1 MEQISEQTKI
11 KVIMIEDDPQMS
23 EVIGEYLLAYGMELT
38 SYRLPFDGIAAI
50 EDGVFDVL
58 LLDLT
63 LPQMDGLEVC
73 RIIKQKKN
81 IPIIITSARGGVSD
95 KVVGLEMGADDYLPK
110 PFDPRELVAR
120 IRAAA
125 RRTKE
130 PKQHRETNGDFEL
143 NESAME
149 IVFRGL
155 KLQLTPA
162 EFEVLSLFIKNNG
175 NVLSRDYIVDNVESM
190 KWESVGKSVDV
201 IVGRIRQKIGDDPR
215 SPRYIK
221 AVKGFGYRFCT

>member
-1 MEQISEQTKI
+1 
-11 KVIMIEDDPQMS
+11 
-23 EVIGEYLLAYGMELT
+23 
-38 SYRLPFDGIAAI
+38 
-50 EDGVFDVL
+50 
-58 LLDLT
+58 
-63 LPQMDGLEVC
+63 
-73 RIIKQKKN
+73 
-81 IPIIITSARGGVSD
+81 
-95 KVVGLEMGADDYLPK
+95 
-110 PFDPRELVAR
+110 
-120 IRAAA
+120 
-125 RRTKE
+125 
-130 PKQHRETNGDFEL
+130 
-143 NESAME
+143 ME

-221 AVKGFGYRFCT
+221 SVKGFGYRFCT